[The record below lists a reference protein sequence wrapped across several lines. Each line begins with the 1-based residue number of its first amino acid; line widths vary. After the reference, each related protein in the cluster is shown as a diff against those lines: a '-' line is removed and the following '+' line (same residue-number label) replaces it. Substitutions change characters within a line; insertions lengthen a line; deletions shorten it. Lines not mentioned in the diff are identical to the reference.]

1 MELFDFI
8 FTALILRF
16 ALAYRASN
24 KIANDEIRYW
34 WLQLNCFAGKLSK
47 QLITEEYVLGSL

>member
-1 MELFDFI
+1 MILHNVNIVCATKCKPMELFDFI

-24 KIANDEIRYW
+24 KIANDEIRY
-34 WLQLNCFAGKLSK
+34 
-47 QLITEEYVLGSL
+47 